1 MMKNEDKYQG
11 IIDTLKSYDVGNNK
25 IFTGLIRKITI
36 TDIAKYEVS
45 ILDGIEASVYLRESP
60 LGSHLCA
67 LFFSHVTPLLFSE
80 EQMKAYF
87 LNILIHRH
95 NDEINW
101 KVPLKYKLFKEITGF
116 THEHHQKRNF
126 ILGTYYDAAYEIF
139 TQNYYYPKIFIDE
152 VTSEIAGN
160 HTLSA
165 VKDKFYNIYATQNK
179 GDSFLLFLDKFV
191 LDVVGA
197 HTFELYMDT
206 MIRKYVES
214 LEHNS
219 VFSYSTDRILDYIF
233 GYHWSF
239 SMHMKAHVYSDRR
252 SEPAHLRI
260 HKIILKKIFPY
271 VISKYNSNRQRQFVY
286 DALDLSTADIEK
298 YEKMIK
304 SIDRNQSVHYELIT
318 PDDCSGIELPS
329 GTNFD
334 DLFKSIDSAF
344 ENYRSIRIAPSKRSF
359 LKNFQKSC
367 DNQVMI
373 KDVKYCLNTSSM
385 SAILKKY
392 VDNKIIELKRF
403 YYETNNIDQTVK
415 NDIWIMY
422 YPYRENYSYALIDFS
437 TLPNKVFKN
446 EMKMFVKYYFFYSKS
461 YRSGGIYNVLMY
473 FINYLH
479 SKFDVAK
486 SSDIKSDHVLLL
498 YHHLEISKGW
508 KPITIR
514 NRNSDFNAY
523 FNYLI
528 TQSYLGK
535 PKVNPLINISLPNAH
550 SHCQKTKS
558 IPDDI
563 LLFLDQHI
571 HELRRKDVILMY
583 HLLMESGWRFGDMLA
598 LTDNCAEPDKSDP
611 EIANIWV
618 SSPKTKKH
626 RIKNRLGDVL
636 EDIISISTYELMQNY
651 IQDTHSIREKYGVN
665 TLFYTLTNGVIS
677 KYQVSTF
684 NKAINRLC
692 HNYGV
697 KSIDES
703 YWATSTRQ
711 TRKTVA
717 TSLIS
722 SGASLSAVQKK
733 LGHTSSQTTELIYA
747 EVQNKRISELN
758 TEFYKNKFDIL
769 MDDEKLKL
777 FTEEER
783 RHLYIDFHLNKRD
796 VELGV
801 CTKHPSEGRC
811 SILGYTSCAECPKI
825 CTGKKYLDRWKALA
839 MTSDEIISEL
849 EKIYADNLIDI
860 DDYKNY
866 IEYTQEKKLL
876 AHYNSVIQAI
886 ESNP

>member
-1 MMKNEDKYQG
+1 MKNEEKYQG
-11 IIDTLKSYDVGNNK
+11 IIDTLKSYDIGNNK
-25 IFTGLIRKITI
+25 VLTGLIRKITVD
-36 TDIAKYEVS
+36 DIAKYEDC
-45 ILDGIEASVYLRESP
+45 ILNGIEASSYLRESP

-67 LFFSHVTPLLFSE
+67 LLFSQVTPLLFSE
-80 EQMKAYF
+80 DQMKTYF
-87 LNILIHRH
+87 LNFLINRH
-95 NDEINW
+95 NDELNW

-139 TQNYYYPKIFIDE
+139 TQNYYYPKVYIDE
-152 VTSEIAGN
+152 VAREIWAN
-160 HTLSA
+160 QPLSA
-165 VKDKFYNIYATQNK
+165 VKDKFYNVYATQNK
-179 GDSFLLFLDKFV
+179 SDSFLLFLDKFV
-191 LDVVGA
+191 LDFVGVQA
-197 HTFELYMDT
+197 FELYIDT
-206 MIRKYVES
+206 MIQNYVEN
-214 LEHNS
+214 LEHDSIFN
-219 VFSYSTDRILDYIF
+219 YSTDRILDHIF

-260 HKIILKKIFPY
+260 HKIILNKIFPY
-271 VISKYNSNRQRQFVY
+271 VISKYNTNRQRQFVY

-298 YEKMIK
+298 YEQMLKN
-304 SIDRNQSVHYELIT
+304 IDRNQSVHYELIT
-318 PDDCSGIELPS
+318 PDDHSGIQLPN

-334 DLFKSIDSAF
+334 SLFKSIDSAF
-344 ENYRSIRIAPSKRSF
+344 EDYHATRIAPSKRSF
-359 LKNFQKSC
+359 LKDFQKSC

-385 SAILKKY
+385 SAIVKKY
-392 VDNKIIELKRF
+392 VDKKIIELKKF
-403 YYETNNIDQTVK
+403 YYETNNLDQTIK
-415 NDIWIMY
+415 NDIWTMY
-422 YPYRENYSYALIDFS
+422 YPYKGNYSYALIDFR
-437 TLPNKVFKN
+437 TLPNQIFKN
-446 EMKMFVKYYFFYSKS
+446 EMKMFAKHYFHYSKS
-461 YRSGGIYNVLMY
+461 YRIGGIYNALIY
-473 FINYLH
+473 FINYLN
-479 SKFDVAK
+479 SKFNVLK
-486 SSDIKSDHVLLL
+486 SADIKSDHILLL
-498 YHHLEISKGW
+498 YHHLEVSKGW
-508 KPITIR
+508 RPITIR
-514 NRNSDFNAY
+514 NRNNDFSAY
-523 FNYLI
+523 FNHLI
-528 TQSYLGK
+528 AQNYPEK
-535 PKVNPLINISLPNAH
+535 PKINPLINVSLPNAH

-563 LLFLDQHI
+563 LLFLDQHV
-571 HELRRKDVILMY
+571 HELRRNDVILMY
-583 HLLMESGWRFGDMLA
+583 HLLMETGWRFGDMLA
-598 LTDNCAEPDKSDP
+598 LTENCAEPDKSDP

-636 EDIISISTYELMQNY
+636 EDVISIRTYELMQKY
-651 IQDTHSIREKYGVN
+651 IQDTHSIREKYGVD

-684 NKAINRLC
+684 NKAINKLC
-692 HNYGV
+692 LNYGV

-703 YWATSTRQ
+703 YWGTSTRQ

-733 LGHTSSQTTELIYA
+733 LGHISSQTTELIYA
-747 EVQNKRISELN
+747 EVQNKKISELN

-796 VELGV
+796 IELGV

-811 SILGYTSCAECPKI
+811 SVLGYTSCAECPKI
-825 CTGKKYLDRWKALA
+825 CTGKKYLDRWKLLA
-839 MTSDEIISEL
+839 KTSDEIISEL
-849 EKIYADNLIDI
+849 EKIYKDNMIDI
-860 DDYKNY
+860 EDYKNY
-866 IEYTQEKKLL
+866 IEYAQEKKLL
-876 AHYNSVIQAI
+876 DHYNSVIQAI